1 MSVVNRPCHAQVPV
15 YGHAVIR
22 RPRLHAA
29 LTAAMAPGTPCTAV
43 LVNAPVGSGKTM
55 LLADWVTETAAAPD
69 APVIAWLTARE
80 SDNGPGAFVA
90 SLLAALRS
98 LGDCAVADALR
109 NLPGASGEVPGAV
122 AERLGGIGTPVRVV
136 IDDVHLLHDQ
146 AALDALGSFLRF
158 APPTVGAV
166 LAGRFE
172 PPLALHRMRVDG
184 RVRDVPPNELAF
196 TEIEAAQLFA
206 GHGLELDAGDLA
218 AIAERTQGWAVGLRL
233 AAITLARHP
242 DPATMIADFTGDTRI
257 VADYLVGE
265 VLTSLDPDVREFVV
279 ETAIPDTYT
288 VELAETLTGNPGSG
302 RIVDVLEREN
312 FLIERVP
319 GRSGWYRYHPLLREY
334 LRAELGRLGHRAVA
348 GLEQLA
354 AGWFAESGSFHDALE
369 HTLHAGDADAMV
381 RLITDSGLRAVLSGN
396 SAQLLDLLDR
406 SPRRV
411 QNAPGARRVRAAAE
425 LARANPTAAAS
436 ILGPPETA
444 LTGNEALLDAAVRLQ
459 LAIQGTGV
467 IAAALAA
474 LSTRPV
480 GRTGTPE
487 LDAYARL
494 QQGMAELHLGRLDRA
509 ESHLEAARVTA
520 RSAGLFALKLEA
532 MTGLTVV
539 AAVRCRLSEA
549 DRIAA
554 DVTAIAERHGLT
566 ALPHVEVAAMARMW
580 TSYLRMDGRD
590 GVGRDE
596 SGPSADLSRLASS
609 PDTTIAPT
617 AACVAAILG
626 TAPAPQQRDPL
637 ADRLRTVLRGPV
649 PRPIAAL
656 LCPVV
661 LRTLLAGGN
670 EGRAVGLVDNAAAVL
685 GDCGEVAVMR
695 ALIEMRRGRSDAVS
709 RLVAGVVEGRLA
721 CITPI
726 ARIEALLLATAC
738 AAGRGDDVRARAM
751 LTDALAL
758 ARPHG
763 LIRPFHD
770 EREQIRPLL
779 DRHIGR
785 FGVLDTFAERVRER
799 VPTTAPHPDRLLT
812 ARERELLTELP
823 SWRTAEQIAADL
835 FVSVNTVKT
844 HLRGIYRKLGV
855 STRQEAI
862 AAARSCGLL

>member
-43 LVNAPVGSGKTM
+43 LLNAPVGSGKTM
-55 LLADWVTETAAAPD
+55 LLADWVTETVAAPG

-80 SDNGPGAFVA
+80 SDNDRGAFVD

-98 LGDCAVADALR
+98 LGDCAVSDALR
-109 NLPGASGEVPGAV
+109 DLPDADDEVPGAV
-122 AERLGGIGTPVRVV
+122 AERLGDVGTPVRIV
-136 IDDVHLLHDQ
+136 IDDVHLLHDT
-146 AALDALGSFLRF
+146 AALDALGAFLRS

-184 RVRDVPPNELAF
+184 RVREIPPNELAF
-196 TEIEAAQLFA
+196 TEPEAKRLFA
-206 GHGLELDAGDLA
+206 GHGLELDDGDLA
-218 AIAERTQGWAVGLRL
+218 ALAARTQGWAVGLRL

-265 VLTSLDPDVREFVV
+265 VLTRLDPDVREFVV
-279 ETAIPDTYT
+279 ETAIPDAYT
-288 VELAETLTGNPGSG
+288 IELAETLTGNPCSG

-312 FLIERVP
+312 FLVERVP
-319 GRSGWYRYHPLLREY
+319 GRTGWYRYHPLLREY

-396 SAQLLDLLDR
+396 GAQVLDLLDR

-411 QNAPGARRVRAAAE
+411 QNTAGSRRVRAAAE

-436 ILGPPETA
+436 ILGPPEPA
-444 LTGNEALLDAAVRLQ
+444 LTGNEALLDSAIRLQ

-467 IAAALAA
+467 IAAALAT
-474 LSTRPV
+474 LSARPV

-494 QQGMAELHLGRLDRA
+494 QQGVAELHLGRLDRA

-520 RSAGLFALKLEA
+520 RSAGLFAVKLEA

-539 AAVRCRLSEA
+539 AAVRCRLSET
-549 DRIAA
+549 DRIAG
-554 DVTAIAERHGLT
+554 DTATIAERHGLT
-566 ALPHVEVAAMARMW
+566 GLPHVELAAVARAW
-580 TSYLRMDGRD
+580 TGYLRMDG
-590 GVGRDE
+590 GAALPELG
-596 SGPSADLSRLASS
+596 SSLDLSQLVAS
-609 PDTTIAPT
+609 PDATIAPT

-626 TAPAPQQRDPL
+626 ATPAGQQRDPL
-637 ADRLRTVLRGPV
+637 ADRVQAVLRGPV
-649 PRPIAAL
+649 PRPVAAL
-656 LCPVV
+656 LCPAA
-661 LRTLLAGGN
+661 LRSLLADGN
-670 EGRAVGLVDNAAAVL
+670 DGRAVGLVDNAATVL

-695 ALIEMRRGRSDAVS
+695 AMIEMRRGRGDAAS
-709 RLVAGVVEGRLA
+709 RLVAGVVEGRLE

-726 ARIEALLLATAC
+726 ARVEALLLATAC
-738 AAGRGDDVRARAM
+738 AASRGDDVRARAM

-770 EREQIRPLL
+770 ERERIRPLL

-785 FGVLDTFAERVRER
+785 FGVLDAFAERVRER
-799 VPTTAPHPDRLLT
+799 VPTAAPHPDRLLT

-823 SWRTAEQIAADL
+823 SWRTADQIAADL